1 MVIQQFNKLIR
12 NKWLWGAFAA
22 VISAAFCFEG
32 CFTADDRAP
41 ESGAEAGLLDGEG
54 VKADAFA
61 EIADDVRGFGR
72 NRDWRRK
79 TGEVNRT
86 AWETLAAL
94 EVADRNGIAA
104 TDAEVRETIRRDR
117 SFAANGQFS
126 FALYQRLL
134 LENDVRPERFE
145 AFLKRRLTVGRV
157 AETMMETAAW
167 VAPAE
172 QDRAVAD
179 MTDTFTVKIARFK
192 QSKADADKVK
202 LDDKGLRKWYDDNT
216 NSIALPE
223 RIKLRVVKFDA
234 TKADVQKK
242 MTVTEDDMRD
252 YYDTTID
259 RYTSTDTNG
268 VETVKKFEEVKAGIE
283 KELRLKA
290 AVEFFQTNINY
301 RAYAGTAVKGV
312 SRLDQI
318 AKEDGLKVT
327 VTDWFAPSGGYVEG
341 FMKSAYAVL
350 PGANG
355 LTEAVAELDPSSED
369 LRYAVVSSDKA
380 VWLIEKAETSPA
392 HVPTFDEA
400 KNAIRARALRAA
412 QADAFKA
419 AVEAIAKKGVKAVL
433 ATKDISTNIT
443 FSVCDMTPGQF
454 DDQHAVAGAV
464 RRLAK
469 GEVSEF
475 TSTGPRSAL
484 LVVCEDRVPGD
495 AAKTTLLGAQVRDS
509 VAMAAMRSLPVAW
522 QKWNLE
528 RLGFEPNELSSV
540 VDTVEE
546 E

>member
-32 CFTADDRAP
+32 CFTSDDRMP

-126 FALYQRLL
+126 FALYRRLL

-259 RYTSTDTNG
+259 KYTSTDTNG

-433 ATKDISTNIT
+433 ATKDVSTNIT

-495 AAKTTLLGAQVRDS
+495 AAKTTLLGSQVRDS
-509 VAMAAMRSLPVAW
+509 VAMAAMRALPSAW